1 MRDGSRKSSQPAM
14 IAQASMQKVAAQA
27 GADEVA
33 EAAAYFASLTPKR
46 WIRVVETDTV
56 PRPEIHGV
64 SAYAAAN
71 DGSKEPIGDRIVEV
85 PEDAA
90 RTDLRD
96 DASGFVAYVPV
107 GSIARG
113 KALASTAFGERQP
126 CATCHGETLR
136 GSELGPPL
144 AGRSPS
150 YLYRQLFDIQAG
162 ARSGPSVEQ
171 MKREVAALTPGEM
184 RDLVA
189 FTASQAP

>member
-1 MRDGSRKSSQPAM
+1 MLAP
-14 IAQASMQKVAAQA
+14 ILMQKVAARA
-27 GADEVA
+27 SVDEVA
-33 EAAAYFASLTPKR
+33 QAAAYFASLTYKR

-64 SAYAAAN
+64 SAYAVSAN
-71 DGSKEPIGDRIVEV
+71 GSQEPIGDRIVEV
-85 PEDAA
+85 PEDTA
-90 RTDLRD
+90 RTDVRD

-113 KALASTAFGERQP
+113 KALASTAAGERQP
-126 CATCHGETLR
+126 CTACHGEPLR
-136 GSELGPPL
+136 GTETAPPL

-162 ARSGPSVEQ
+162 ARSRPSVEQ

-189 FTASQAP
+189 FIAKPGALIVKI